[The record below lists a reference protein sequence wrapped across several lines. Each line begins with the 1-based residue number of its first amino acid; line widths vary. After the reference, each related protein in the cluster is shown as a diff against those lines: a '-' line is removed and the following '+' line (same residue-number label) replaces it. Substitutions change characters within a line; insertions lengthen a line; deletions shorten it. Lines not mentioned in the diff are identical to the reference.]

1 MFKPIKPISLSTST
15 DLKKKLTTQ
24 TSTTIKQLV
33 NKSPFVYGA
42 KKTSFRVKRRKTF
55 WEQVENTNQIVKQQ
69 LLKSILLDKSDPR
82 REDITMKAV
91 SPALA
96 LALILLNQGV
106 VQSKTISD
114 YVGDI
119 NDTSDKRF
127 TPKVYALNKYTYDTD
142 GKRTVNTTE
151 SYTPSLPQYYHIHS
165 AWTSYG
171 KIPEGSVDVF
181 RTDGANTSLSQRQID
196 VRNYIWEQGFIK
208 KIADNS
214 YSNKNTDISYIR
226 SGYGYGPVC
235 ISTFLKLAKYGK
247 KMIPEIICGLLL
259 CEDSGMPI
267 KDAIQAVREFLNPGN
282 RYGALDISYFNGLSE
297 VMILSII
304 EEIGT
309 FFLLSLLGH
318 CYKKNIHFVIPLS
331 TTLERNIYE
340 VGYIIG
346 DTVSDLRNYLIY
358 ILQNKLYKQDSIE
371 VFSITTPCV
380 MTTDGT
386 VSDSI
391 LETTFDSKSFGDL
404 STIEDN
410 PILSS
415 FDISNCL
422 YDIKEFDYMIQPR
435 IGYTVSDFI
444 NKNLALHY
452 IDQLINMYNNDEIT
466 ILSENVI
473 KNNVYSD
480 YGMAPRVEETTGTL
494 TFDYSKCT
502 PIYDNEYY
510 YGNDLLQKLSD
521 LKVEVKLTSSIKNS
535 DLKQLGEKPD
545 KIEDKVDSSKY
556 SITVNI
562 SDVDPNISSDMKAEI
577 TKYIKN
583 VITTGNVVKY
593 KYDKLNTATDA
604 IDQVISGTTYTI
616 TLSNTYLTTLQQNK
630 IIVSSDKSVIFNN
643 YIQNKQEISIKLFT
657 HNGTSWSS
665 NGTNDT
671 QTLTFSISLI
681 NEFKTDIKPKLLI
694 NRLFRDNHC
703 TLELYYKNIEGSSSN
718 DDKMEQLNYFFD
730 VYGLAITRIIIINCL
745 CNQQSFYGSDMWRR
759 FFKTFSGYLK
769 NYVDIEV
776 SSLS

>member
-1 MFKPIKPISLSTST
+1 MFKPIKSISLSTST

-69 LLKSILLDKSDPR
+69 LLKSILLDKNDPR

-96 LALILLNQGV
+96 LALILMNQGV

-127 TPKVYALNKYTYDTD
+127 TPKVYALNKYTYDAD

-171 KIPEGSVDVF
+171 KVPEGSVDVF
-181 RTDGANTSLSQRQID
+181 RTDGLNTSLSQRQID

-208 KIADNS
+208 KIADNN
-214 YSNKNTDISYIR
+214 YGNKNTDISYIR

-282 RYGALDISYFNGLSE
+282 RYSALDISYFNGLSE

-452 IDQLINMYNNDEIT
+452 IDQLINMYNNDDIT
-466 ILSENVI
+466 LISENVI

-521 LKVEVKLTSSIKNS
+521 FKVEVKLTSSIKNS

-545 KIEDKVDSSKY
+545 KIEDNVDSSKY

-562 SDVDPNISSDMKAEI
+562 SDVDPNISSDMKTEI
-577 TKYIKN
+577 TNYIKN

-593 KYDKLNTATDA
+593 KYDELNTATDA

-643 YIQNKQEISIKLFT
+643 YIQDKQEISIKLFT

-703 TLELYYKNIEGSSSN
+703 TLELYYKNIECSSSN

>member
-1 MFKPIKPISLSTST
+1 MFKPIKSISLSTST

-33 NKSPFVYGA
+33 NKSPFIYGA

-55 WEQVENTNQIVKQQ
+55 WEQVENANQIVKQQ

-171 KIPEGSVDVF
+171 KVPEGSVDVF
-181 RTDGANTSLSQRQID
+181 RTDGLNTSLSQRQID

-208 KIADNS
+208 KIADNN
-214 YSNKNTDISYIR
+214 YGNKNTDISYIR

-282 RYGALDISYFNGLSE
+282 RYSALDISYFNGLSE

-452 IDQLINMYNNDEIT
+452 IDQLINMYNNDDIT
-466 ILSENVI
+466 LISENVI

-480 YGMAPRVEETTGTL
+480 YGIAPRIEETTGTL

-521 LKVEVKLTSSIKNS
+521 LKVEVKLTSAIKDS
-535 DLKQLGEKPD
+535 DLTQINVKPD
-545 KIEDKVDSSKY
+545 KIEDTVDSSKY
-556 SITVNI
+556 SIAVNI
-562 SDVDPNISSDMKAEI
+562 PDVDPNISSDMKAEI

-593 KYDKLNTATDA
+593 KYDNLNTATDA

-643 YIQNKQEISIKLFT
+643 YIQDKQEISIKLFT

>member
-1 MFKPIKPISLSTST
+1 MFKPIKPISLSTSA
-15 DLKKKLTTQ
+15 DLKKKLTAQ
-24 TSTTIKQLV
+24 TSTSIKQLV
-33 NKSPFVYGA
+33 NKSPFIYGA

-55 WEQVENTNQIVKQQ
+55 WEQVENTNQVVKQQ

-171 KIPEGSVDVF
+171 KVPEGSVDVF

-214 YSNKNTDISYIR
+214 YGNKNTDISYIR

-452 IDQLINMYNNDEIT
+452 IDQLINMYNNDDIT
-466 ILSENVI
+466 LISENVI

-480 YGMAPRVEETTGTL
+480 YGIAPRVEETTGTL

-577 TKYIKN
+577 TNYIKN

-604 IDQVISGTTYTI
+604 IDQVINGTTYTI

>member
-1 MFKPIKPISLSTST
+1 MFKPIKPISLSTSA
-15 DLKKKLTTQ
+15 DLKKKLTAQ

-171 KIPEGSVDVF
+171 KVPEGNVDVF

-208 KIADNS
+208 KIADNN
-214 YSNKNTDISYIR
+214 YGNKNTDISYIR

-282 RYGALDISYFNGLSE
+282 RYSVLDISYFNGLSE

-380 MTTDGT
+380 MTTVGT

-452 IDQLINMYNNDEIT
+452 IDQLINMYNNDDIT
-466 ILSENVI
+466 LISENVI

-480 YGMAPRVEETTGTL
+480 YGIAPRVEETTGTL

-545 KIEDKVDSSKY
+545 KIEDNVDSSKY

-562 SDVDPNISSDMKAEI
+562 SDVDPNISSDMKTEI
-577 TKYIKN
+577 TNYIKN

>member
-1 MFKPIKPISLSTST
+1 MFKPIKSISLSTST

-171 KIPEGSVDVF
+171 KVPEGNVDVF

-214 YSNKNTDISYIR
+214 YGNKNTDISYIR

-282 RYGALDISYFNGLSE
+282 RYSALDISYFNGLSE

-466 ILSENVI
+466 LLSENVI

-577 TKYIKN
+577 TNYIKN
-583 VITTGNVVKY
+583 VITTGNVVRY
-593 KYDKLNTATDA
+593 KYDKLNTATGA

>member
-33 NKSPFVYGA
+33 TKSPFIYGA

-55 WEQVENTNQIVKQQ
+55 WEQVENTNQVVKQQ

-171 KIPEGSVDVF
+171 KVPEGSVDVF

-214 YSNKNTDISYIR
+214 YGNKNTDISYIR

-371 VFSITTPCV
+371 VFSITTPCI

-452 IDQLINMYNNDEIT
+452 IDQLINMYNNDDIT
-466 ILSENVI
+466 LISENVI

-480 YGMAPRVEETTGTL
+480 YGIAPRVEETTGTL

-630 IIVSSDKSVIFNN
+630 IIVLSDKSVIFNN

>member
-1 MFKPIKPISLSTST
+1 MFKPIKPISLSTSA
-15 DLKKKLTTQ
+15 DLKKKLTAQ
-24 TSTTIKQLV
+24 TSTSIKQLV

-171 KIPEGSVDVF
+171 KVPEGNVDVF

-214 YSNKNTDISYIR
+214 YGNKNTDISYIR

-452 IDQLINMYNNDEIT
+452 IDQLINMYNNDDIT
-466 ILSENVI
+466 LISENVI

-480 YGMAPRVEETTGTL
+480 YGIAPRVEETTGTL

-577 TKYIKN
+577 TNYIKN
-583 VITTGNVVKY
+583 VITTGNVVRY

>member
-1 MFKPIKPISLSTST
+1 MFKPIKPISLSTSA
-15 DLKKKLTTQ
+15 DLKKKLTAQ
-24 TSTTIKQLV
+24 TSTSIKQLV

-171 KIPEGSVDVF
+171 KVPEGSVDVF

-208 KIADNS
+208 KIADNN
-214 YSNKNTDISYIR
+214 YGNKNTDISYIR

-452 IDQLINMYNNDEIT
+452 IDQLINMYNNDDIT
-466 ILSENVI
+466 LISENVI

-480 YGMAPRVEETTGTL
+480 YGIAPRVEETTGTL

>member
-1 MFKPIKPISLSTST
+1 MFKPIKPISLSTSA
-15 DLKKKLTTQ
+15 DLKKKLTAQ
-24 TSTTIKQLV
+24 TSTSIKQLV

-55 WEQVENTNQIVKQQ
+55 WEQVENTNQVVKQQ

-171 KIPEGSVDVF
+171 KVPEGSVDVF

-214 YSNKNTDISYIR
+214 YGNKNTDISYIR

-452 IDQLINMYNNDEIT
+452 IDQLINMYNNDDIT
-466 ILSENVI
+466 LISENVI

-480 YGMAPRVEETTGTL
+480 YGIAPRVEETTGTL

-730 VYGLAITRIIIINCL
+730 VCGLAITRIIIINCL